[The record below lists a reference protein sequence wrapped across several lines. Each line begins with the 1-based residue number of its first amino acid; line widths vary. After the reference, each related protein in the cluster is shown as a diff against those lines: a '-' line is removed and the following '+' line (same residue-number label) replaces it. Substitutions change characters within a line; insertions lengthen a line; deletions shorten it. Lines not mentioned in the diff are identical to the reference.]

1 MKQERIIC
9 AACKHNSVMV
19 LGPRHWDA
27 MMHKQ
32 ARTFFGGESYA
43 KLEWEQG
50 FMGLHQNFI
59 SRQEAWKIA
68 EASGQILYRC
78 GGDTTNGGTLYSEN
92 LY

>member
-9 AACKHNSVMV
+9 AAARHNSVIV

-43 KLEWEQG
+43 ELEWEEG

-59 SRQEAWKIA
+59 TREEAWTIA
-68 EASGQILYRC
+68 GRARQIMHEV
-78 GGDTTNGGTLYSEN
+78 GGDDRNGGTLYSEN